1 MVTLS
6 LGCPR
11 ITVIILGVMAK
22 QNFIFYIILFL
33 VVRRSVHYDTED
45 ARIRVTSDGDLVSSN
60 LNLNSSQ
67 FCLANQ
73 WEGDVS
79 NAIDLNSEY
88 IVVGLSCEPCKSKVE
103 PSSVCISN
111 SNSY

>member
-33 VVRRSVHYDTED
+33 VVRRSVHYETED

-67 FCLANQ
+67 FCLADQ

-79 NAIDLNSEY
+79 NDIDLNSEY

-111 SNSY
+111 SYSY